1 MTVAAAAME
10 LWRRVALVLGILI
23 GLALFCYVSPAVV
36 SLTAVDWKQEQANEL
51 RSFSGYVT
59 EEDKRLNALPL
70 DEYIREKTGGKV
82 TVVNSAQWSNFFGQ
96 ARLASMGEYEGSGF
110 GDRISKEDKD
120 DFWKPTGPVEVFFKP
135 DEIPYAQWGL
145 WEGDGQTAF
154 VSTNI
159 GSETIYLRLK
169 YHDYLTGVSAMSSP
183 YRIAP
188 GGLYH
193 PYRTVGIIVMGLGL
207 LFYIFLPRRKK
218 QADDISYSTGSM
230 LAGDLVG
237 AILLTPFYGLPFLI
251 NGGTVQA
258 ITGLW
263 PITLGMWLIAL
274 ISIYLF
280 YSNAWNA
287 SYRIE
292 LTPEALCLIT
302 FRGVKELGFN
312 EIAAVDLVALRNPGW
327 FRKLFLAMAF
337 FSLVSGR
344 ASSTQPAGSALL
356 TAAASYGGLEIRGQS
371 GGKPTYIWFSDQR
384 GGIIINN
391 FDRVAEAI
399 KAAGVPFNMEPRE
412 IEGFSMFM

>member
-1 MTVAAAAME
+1 D
-10 LWRRVALVLGILI
+10 RV
-23 GLALFCYVSPAVV
+23 S
-36 SLTAVDWKQEQANEL
+36 E
-51 RSFSGYVT
+51 
-59 EEDKRLNALPL
+59 
-70 DEYIREKTGGKV
+70 
-82 TVVNSAQWSNFFGQ
+82 
-96 ARLASMGEYEGSGF
+96 
-110 GDRISKEDKD
+110 EDKD
-120 DFWKPTGPVEVFFKP
+120 DFWKPTGPVGVFFKP

-145 WEGDGQTAF
+145 REGEGQTAF
-154 VSTNI
+154 ISTKI
-159 GSETIYLRLK
+159 GSETVYLRLN
-169 YHDYLTGVSAMSSP
+169 YHDYLNEVGAMSSP

-188 GGLYH
+188 GAMYH

-207 LFYIFLPRRKK
+207 LLYIFLPRRKK

-263 PITLGMWLIAL
+263 PITLAMWLIAS
-274 ISIYLF
+274 ICIYLF

-292 LTPEALCLIT
+292 LTPEALYLIT
-302 FRGVKELGFN
+302 FKGVKELRFN
-312 EIAAVDLVALRNPGW
+312 EITAVDLVALRNPGW
-327 FRKLFLAMAF
+327 FRKLFLAVAF
-337 FSLVSGR
+337 LSLVSGR
-344 ASSTQPAGSALL
+344 ATSTQPAGTALL
-356 TAAASYGGLEIRGQS
+356 TAAASYGGLEIQGRS

-391 FDRVAEAI
+391 FDRVPQAI
-399 KAAGVPFNMEPRE
+399 EAAGVPFNKEPRE